1 MREKPPPG
9 GFLLPRSTPAS
20 RSAIGVRC
28 QKRRQAAFLLAAF
41 CYKKRITQ
49 GNSTM
54 SRRALALP
62 LIALLGLA
70 GPASADTLLIE
81 RAQEKPAAAAP
92 VRGQTAADVE
102 ARFGA
107 PQQKLEP
114 RGGQKRQWPVIHR
127 WVYPGF
133 TVYFEKS
140 RVIDVVLNQASADE
154 IGPKPPI
161 R

>member
-1 MREKPPPG
+1 MDVTE
-9 GFLLPRSTPAS
+9 
-20 RSAIGVRC
+20 
-28 QKRRQAAFLLAAF
+28 AAFEAHRAITRAPPFVISTTYTANVGGAF
-41 CYKKRITQ
+41 
-49 GNSTM
+49 
-54 SRRALALP
+54 ALEP
-62 LIALLGLA
+62 
-70 GPASADTLLIE
+70 
-81 RAQEKPAAAAP
+81 
-92 VRGQTAADVE
+92 RGQTAADVE

-127 WVYPGF
+127 WVYPAF
-133 TVYFEKS
+133 TVYFEKN

>member
-1 MREKPPPG
+1 
-9 GFLLPRSTPAS
+9 
-20 RSAIGVRC
+20 
-28 QKRRQAAFLLAAF
+28 
-41 CYKKRITQ
+41 
-49 GNSTM
+49 M

-70 GPASADTLLIE
+70 GPVSADTLLIE
-81 RAQEKPAAAAP
+81 RAQEQPAAAP
-92 VRGQTAADVE
+92 VRGQSAADVE
-102 ARFGA
+102 ARFGT

-140 RVIDVVLNQASADE
+140 RVIDVVLNKASAE
-154 IGPKPPI
+154 EVGPKPPI

>member
-1 MREKPPPG
+1 MRGKPPSG
-9 GFLLPRSTPAS
+9 GFLLP
-20 RSAIGVRC
+20 
-28 QKRRQAAFLLAAF
+28 AF
-41 CYKKRITQ
+41 CYKRRITQ
-49 GNSTM
+49 GSSTM

-81 RAQEKPAAAAP
+81 RAQEQPVAAP
-92 VRGQTAADVE
+92 ARGQTTADVE

-140 RVIDVVLNQASADE
+140 RVIDVVLNKASAEE